1 VPSVK
6 MKEVSVLALTGRSVL
21 NPDFVGPVIKGDGD
35 MSYICCGCDQVLLE
49 RVGYKQVAHL

>member
-1 VPSVK
+1 